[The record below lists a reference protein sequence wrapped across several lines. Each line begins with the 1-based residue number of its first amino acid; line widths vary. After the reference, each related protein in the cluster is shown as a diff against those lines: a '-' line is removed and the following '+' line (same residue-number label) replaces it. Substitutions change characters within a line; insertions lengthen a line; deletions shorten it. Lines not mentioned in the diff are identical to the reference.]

1 MFDLTGGKKDVVALF
16 FVVAHRP
23 LRRRRFL
30 NLLQVEKRLHFL
42 RAVSLYKRKVIFPG
56 STEDFKL
63 VTSESV
69 MQHEGLM
76 MSPRLSD
83 PLPPRLS

>member
-16 FVVAHRP
+16 FVVAHPP

-42 RAVSLYKRKVIFPG
+42 RAVSNYKRKVTFPG

-63 VTSESV
+63 VT
-69 MQHEGLM
+69 
-76 MSPRLSD
+76 
-83 PLPPRLS
+83 